1 MKDKSSVDFDAEAE
15 VQPLTGTQDVKLD
28 IDSPPASFW
37 RKHSRWIDVQN
48 PLLRKAVVN
57 LTLILIWYEGHIAV
71 DWRNRTSLLGR
82 LECYSS
88 CRPSCP
94 QVLLQ
99 HSPECLELYFAGQRA
114 WSVQHGSLPR

>member
-1 MKDKSSVDFDAEAE
+1 MKDKSSVDFDAETE

-82 LECYSS
+82 LEC
-88 CRPSCP
+88 
-94 QVLLQ
+94 
-99 HSPECLELYFAGQRA
+99 
-114 WSVQHGSLPR
+114 